1 MSTHDAALQRVRLL
15 ALDVDGILT
24 DGRVWFAADGEA
36 LKPFHTQDGL
46 GIKLVIDRGIQ
57 VALVTGRVSPMVDFR
72 ARQLGIQHVIQG
84 RDDKLAAITELT
96 NSLGLTLD
104 QVAYMGD
111 DLPDLSALLAV
122 GVGRTV
128 PGGDPWV
135 RARVPAT
142 EAAGGFGA
150 VRELCNELLRAQGHE
165 DAVLSAFGVAE

>member
-1 MSTHDAALQRVRLL
+1 MSLANIRLL

-24 DGRVWFAADGEA
+24 DGRVWFDGDGEQ

-46 GIKLVIDRGIQ
+46 GIKLVQSRGIA
-57 VALVTGRVSPMVDFR
+57 VALVTGRVSPMVDYR
-72 ARQLGIQHVIQG
+72 ARQLGIAHVIQG

-96 NSLGLTLD
+96 GTLQLTLD

-128 PGGDPWV
+128 PGADPWV
-135 RARVPAT
+135 RERIEAT
-142 EAAGGFGA
+142 RAAGGMGA
-150 VRELCNELLRAQGHE
+150 VRELCNALLAAQGHQ
-165 DAVLSAFGVAE
+165 ASVLAEFGVGE